1 MAWWIIKN
9 VKGCACGIFKVFLQI
24 LLRNTGKTVNPL
36 TKETVSEF
44 LHKKYYAVGGRL
56 SQCQSGHDTRWRIA
70 GGTVG
75 ATRAQAI
82 IVLNSMSFPKYRGI
96 PTSQSERHKNIFFV
110 NAMLF
115 ILELQ
120 HWLFKT
126 NQLLELRAKGW
137 KTGVRFSAL
146 AVISYFSIASRRLL
160 EHMQWVDRGKMYQVV
175 AQDRD
180 QWRALVKVA
189 MKFGFLK
196 RRGTSWVA
204 ERPLASQEGLCT
216 KELTY
221 KPVLFCVFIQLFHS
235 SFIPFPWL
243 PMRRIPWVRAKLYI
257 CKYRSV
263 SLTRT

>member
-1 MAWWIIKN
+1 
-9 VKGCACGIFKVFLQI
+9 
-24 LLRNTGKTVNPL
+24 
-36 TKETVSEF
+36 
-44 LHKKYYAVGGRL
+44 
-56 SQCQSGHDTRWRIA
+56 
-70 GGTVG
+70 
-75 ATRAQAI
+75 
-82 IVLNSMSFPKYRGI
+82 
-96 PTSQSERHKNIFFV
+96 V

-146 AVISYFSIASRRLL
+146 AAISYFSIASKRLL
-160 EHMQWVDRGKMYQVV
+160 EHMQWVDRGKMYQLV

-180 QWRALVKVA
+180 QLRALVKMA
-189 MKFGFLK
+189 MKSGFLK
-196 RRGTSWVA
+196 RRGISWLA

-221 KPVLFCVFIQLFHS
+221 KLVLFCVFIQLFHS
-235 SFIPFPWL
+235 SCIPFPWL

-257 CKYRSV
+257 CKYSYRCV